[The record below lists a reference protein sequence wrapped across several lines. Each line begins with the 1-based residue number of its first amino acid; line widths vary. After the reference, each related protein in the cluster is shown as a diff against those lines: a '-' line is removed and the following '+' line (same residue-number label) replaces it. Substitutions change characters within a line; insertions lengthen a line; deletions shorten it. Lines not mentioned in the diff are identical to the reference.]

1 LDSTA
6 ARGVRASPR
15 PTRRPRAAGSE
26 STAGPLS
33 PAHGR
38 GQQST
43 RGNAKGPSRPPARC
57 RRRPTAAIEAGSES
71 SSGPGPLPPPAHG
84 GDRGG
89 VRVVLR
95 PQAAAGPRWRS
106 RRGPSRPPAR
116 CRRQP
121 TAAIEARSESSSGAG
136 SLAWPQA
143 SRRACCARH
152 PGRLLLDPVRTTI
165 SIFKVISLSP
175 LLSFLSFLLCILLF
189 LHSLRL
195 LTPRSS
201 PCLRPR
207 FFLLYPAP

>member
-1 LDSTA
+1 MHKIQAWTRLQLEASA
-6 ARGVRASPR
+6 PARDRPAGPGRRSPSRQPARSHR
-15 PTRRPRAAGSE
+15 PTATGSNRLGVPPGSE
-26 STAGPLS
+26 SSAGRLPR
-33 PAHGR
+33 PAHER
-38 GQQST
+38 S
-43 RGNAKGPSRPPARC
+43 RRGPSRPPARARC
-57 RRRPTAAIEAGSES
+57 RRQPTAAIEAGSES

-95 PQAAAGPRWRS
+95 PVSGTSSLRW
-106 RRGPSRPPAR
+106 
-116 CRRQP
+116 
-121 TAAIEARSESSSGAG
+121 SGAG

-175 LLSFLSFLLCILLF
+175 LLSFLSFLLFILLF

>member
-1 LDSTA
+1 MQLEASESA
-6 ARGVRASPR
+6 PARDRPAGPGGRGPSRQPARSHR
-15 PTRRPRAAGSE
+15 PTAAGSNRLGV
-26 STAGPLS
+26 TPKV
-33 PAHGR
+33 R
-38 GQQST
+38 VV
-43 RGNAKGPSRPPARC
+43 RRVCC